1 MFLLSLSLPTSTNI
15 LRCVS
20 PCIPQMLLGRANPRL
35 CPWGFAEYEGEVRER
50 ALLAPCRGLVGS
62 LLSCSP
68 SGGRLASLTC
78 TARWLSASRCTLPW
92 TGHNLLFP
100 LALARFQGISW
111 GSGGRDWGLAQ
122 PGRSPPSRSSGHT
135 RCWTWFPGWASALKG
150 NIQEDRGNT
159 DVVCRG
165 LAALLLGSHCS
176 SECTGTLT

>member
-1 MFLLSLSLPTSTNI
+1 MPTSTNI

-35 CPWGFAEYEGEVRER
+35 CPWGFAEYEGEVRAR

-78 TARWLSASRCTLPW
+78 TARWLSASHCTLPW

-111 GSGGRDWGLAQ
+111 SSGGRDWGLAQ
-122 PGRSPPSRSSGHT
+122 PGRSPPSHSSGHT